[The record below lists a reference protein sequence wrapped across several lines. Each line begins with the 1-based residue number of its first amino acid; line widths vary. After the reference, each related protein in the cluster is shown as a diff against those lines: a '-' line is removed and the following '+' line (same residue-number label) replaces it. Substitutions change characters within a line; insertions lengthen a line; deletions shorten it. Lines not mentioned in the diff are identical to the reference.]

1 MSLSLPVLDEAG
13 PVREAT
19 GSLLNAFRG
28 VVNTADEV
36 AATWNGLGAA
46 YSAPEAQVVLAAMA
60 RARRVRPHASGACRD
75 RLRRVDGLC
84 RPAR

>member
-46 YSAPEAQVVLAAMA
+46 YSA
-60 RARRVRPHASGACRD
+60 
-75 RLRRVDGLC
+75 LRRRLC
-84 RPAR
+84 WPPWPGPVCTPAR

>member
-28 VVNTADEV
+28 VMNTADEV
-36 AATWNGLGAA
+36 AATWNGLGVA
-46 YSAPEAQVVLAAMA
+46 YSAPEAPVVLAAMA
-60 RARRVRPHASGACRD
+60 RCVRPHASGACRD
-75 RLRRVDGLC
+75 RLRRVAGLC